1 MVRRLGN
8 PVIVIMLLLVG
19 MLGLAGRALAA
30 EIHEAPN
37 PDVPYRPGHLN
48 VKFKPGVAQAD
59 IDALNAK
66 AGGRFDDYNRPASAE
81 VHSIA
86 VPVGQEAQAL
96 AIYQQ
101 SPIVAFAEYDYLSAT
116 QNTTSFSVP
125 GTLNTDVLLGH
136 WWQQF
141 AGLFGES

>member
-1 MVRRLGN
+1 MTRRLGDQ
-8 PVIVIMLLLVG
+8 VIVIMLLLLV
-19 MLGLAGRALAA
+19 MLGLASGALAA
-30 EIHEAPN
+30 EIRQSPN
-37 PDVPYRPGHLN
+37 PNAPYRPGHLN

-66 AGGRFDDYNRPASAE
+66 VGGRFDDYNRPASAE

-101 SPIVAFAEYDYLSAT
+101 SPIVAFAEY
-116 QNTTSFSVP
+116 
-125 GTLNTDVLLGH
+125 G
-136 WWQQF
+136 
-141 AGLFGES
+141 

>member
-8 PVIVIMLLLVG
+8 QVIVIVLLLIS
-19 MLGLAGRALAA
+19 MLVLTSGALAA
-30 EIHEAPN
+30 DIPEA
-37 PDVPYRPGHLN
+37 PYRPGHLN

-66 AGGRFDDYNRPASAE
+66 ADGHFDDYNRPAKAE
-81 VHSIA
+81 VRSVA

-96 AIYQQ
+96 AIYQK
-101 SPIVAFAEYDYLSAT
+101 SPIVVFAEYDYLSTPQNAT
-116 QNTTSFSVP
+116 SVTDP
-125 GTLNTDVLLGH
+125 GTPNRDVLLGR

-141 AGLFGES
+141 ADLFGEP

>member
-1 MVRRLGN
+1 MRRLGDQ
-8 PVIVIMLLLVG
+8 VIVIMLLLLG
-19 MLGLAGRALAA
+19 MLGLASGALAA
-30 EIHEAPN
+30 EIPEAPN
-37 PDVPYRPGHLN
+37 PSTPHRPGHLN

-66 AGGRFDDYNRPASAE
+66 AGGHFDDYNRPASAE
-81 VHSIA
+81 SHSIA

-101 SPIVAFAEYDYLSAT
+101 SPIVAFAEYDYLSAL
-116 QNTTSFSVP
+116 QNATNVSIP
-125 GTLNTDVLLGH
+125 GTLNSDVLLGQ

>member
-1 MVRRLGN
+1 
-8 PVIVIMLLLVG
+8 MLVLTSG
-19 MLGLAGRALAA
+19 ALAA
-30 EIHEAPN
+30 EIPEA
-37 PDVPYRPGHLN
+37 PYRPGHLN

-66 AGGRFDDYNRPASAE
+66 AGGHFDDYNRPASAE

-101 SPIVAFAEYDYLSAT
+101 SPIVAYAEYDYLSAP
-116 QNTTSFSVP
+116 QNTTSFTVP
-125 GTLNTDVLLGH
+125 STLNSDVLLGE

-141 AGLFGES
+141 ADLFGEP